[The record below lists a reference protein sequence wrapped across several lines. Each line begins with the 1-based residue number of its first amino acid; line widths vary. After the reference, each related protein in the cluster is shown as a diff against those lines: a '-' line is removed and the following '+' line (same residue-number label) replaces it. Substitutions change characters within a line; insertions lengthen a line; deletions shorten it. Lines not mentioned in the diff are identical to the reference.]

1 MLPDFTKIK
10 EKFGEEYNKYLQKL
24 TKQDPLFTGIKEEY
38 LFEGNRMSNR
48 PETGHSES
56 HYQKYSSELS
66 VNTDE
71 IIKKGPQAFFEKIQ
85 GIADEIKEE
94 KAKFLFRTVKEVTEE
109 TGNIVDAK
117 GKPIEFETF
126 YEMLDKIW
134 IDFDENSNPIFPSL
148 IMHPEMFPSFQK
160 KIVEWESKTEY
171 KKKMEELI
179 ENKRNLWNDRES
191 NRKLVD

>member
-1 MLPDFTKIK
+1 MLPDFPKIK
-10 EKFGEEYNKYLQKL
+10 EKFQEEYNKYLQKL

-56 HYQKYSSELS
+56 HYKKFSSELF
-66 VNTDE
+66 VNTDD
-71 IIKKGPQAFFEKIQ
+71 IIKKGFQAFIEKIQ
-85 GIADEIKEE
+85 GIADAIKED
-94 KAKFLFRTVKEVTEE
+94 KAKSLFETVKEVTEE

-117 GKPIEFETF
+117 GQPIEFESF

-148 IMHPEMFPSFQK
+148 VMHPEMFPSFQK
-160 KIVEWESKTEY
+160 KFVEWESNNEY
-171 KKKMEELI
+171 KKKMEELT
-179 ENKRNLWNDRES
+179 EKKRKLWNDRES
-191 NRKLVD
+191 NRTLVD